1 MEHQGKW
8 LEEFLACR
16 SNYDNEKT
24 EVWGYALQALEAVFK
39 NGALGSKEKH
49 LMAVAIGIKDH
60 CPPCT
65 IGHLQAAFQAGAA
78 KNEILE
84 TVGVTL
90 SMCGTT
96 AMGGAWRVF
105 KLMEEKGLFEA

>member
-16 SNYDNEKT
+16 KKYDNENA
-24 EVWGYALQALEAVFK
+24 EVWQKVLQGLGAAFQ
-39 NGALGSKEKH
+39 NGSLGSKEKH
-49 LMAVAIGIKDH
+49 LMALCIGIKDH

-65 IGHLQAAFQAGAA
+65 IGHLQLALKAGAT
-78 KNEILE
+78 KEEILE

-90 SMCGTT
+90 SMCGTS

-105 KLMEEKGLFEA
+105 KLMEEEGIF